1 MRTAYEC
8 RHTLAYVSTSAITPR
23 YPNVANDPRLL
34 DVNAEKKRLQ
44 NIVRDGEWNGNNVS
58 VEICQLKILST
69 AFQDGKLYL
78 PKF

>member
-1 MRTAYEC
+1 MT
-8 RHTLAYVSTSAITPR
+8 IQPR

-44 NIVRDGEWNGNNVS
+44 NNVRDGEWNGNNVS
-58 VEICQLKILST
+58 VEICQLKILSA